1 MEEVSSRL
9 PASLRRTGK
18 KNLLSLSLSSAPC
31 NAPVSLQKKMTNH
44 PPLPPVPGTTENK
57 TCVNENCKRTG
68 LLARKGGGG
77 QRSANEKPIRWRKS
91 KGKNKKKREFLFF
104 EFARSIFLDR
114 SDALLSLKNITH
126 FYSSLSLSF

>member
-1 MEEVSSRL
+1 
-9 PASLRRTGK
+9 
-18 KNLLSLSLSSAPC
+18 
-31 NAPVSLQKKMTNH
+31 MTNH
-44 PPLPPVPGTTENK
+44 PPLPVPSENK

-114 SDALLSLKNITH
+114 SDALLSLKNITYTFILLFFH
-126 FYSSLSLSF
+126 SRFDVFVYEYNVLYAYTDHTHTHITNSLFVCLFVCYEQ